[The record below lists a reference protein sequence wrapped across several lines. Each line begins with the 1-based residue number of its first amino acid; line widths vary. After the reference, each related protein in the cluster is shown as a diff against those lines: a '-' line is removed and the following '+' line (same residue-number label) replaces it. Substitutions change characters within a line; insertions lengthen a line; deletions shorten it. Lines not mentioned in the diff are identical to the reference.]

1 MDYKSKLADRAQHL
15 NSSAISELLTTLSMP
30 GMIAMSAGSPAPEAF
45 PINFIRE
52 INDVVIDKYGSQLFQ
67 YGITEGFKPL
77 RKALVKLLIN
87 RFFDVN
93 WENICVSTGAQTA
106 IDAAGKILI
115 NQGDK
120 VGVEAP
126 TYLAALQT
134 FRAYEPE
141 FVSIEMDENGIIP
154 ESLEKAIVQDK
165 IKLAY
170 IIPNFQNP
178 SGRTLSLER
187 RKQIAGIIK
196 SHDALVIED
205 DPYFELRYI
214 GEHIP
219 PIKNFAPDNVIYIVS
234 LSKIFCPGMRLGYYI
249 APKPFAELMTSTRQG
264 VDVHANNYAQALAA
278 EYIDGGYLDAHLSGI
293 IDIYKPRLKL
303 ILDELEQNIPGEFTW
318 SKPDGGMFI
327 WIEGPEG
334 FDANVAYKKGIARK
348 IAFVPGNTFFV
359 DESVG
364 INTMRL
370 NFTNVSEEEIKEG
383 VKQISEI
390 IKDMVI

>member
-1 MDYKSKLADRAQHL
+1 MDYKSKLADRAQNL
-15 NSSAISELLTTLSMP
+15 NSSAIRELFKTLSIP

-45 PINFIRE
+45 PIDFIRE
-52 INDVVIDKYGSQLFQ
+52 TNDVVIDKYGSQLFQ
-67 YGITEGFKPL
+67 YGITEGFNPL
-77 RKALVKLLIN
+77 RKALVKVLKN
-87 RFFDVN
+87 RFLDVN
-93 WENICVSTGAQTA
+93 WENICVSTGAQNA
-106 IDAAGKILI
+106 IDAVGKILI
-115 NQGDK
+115 NKGDK
-120 VGVEAP
+120 VGVESP
-126 TYLAALQT
+126 TFLATLKT

-141 FVSIEMDENGIIP
+141 FVSIEMDEDGIIP
-154 ESLEKAIVQDK
+154 ESLEKAIIQDK
-165 IKLAY
+165 IKFAY

-178 SGRTLSLER
+178 SGRTLSLKR

-196 SHDALVIED
+196 SHDTLVLED

-219 PIKNFAPDNVIYIVS
+219 PIRKFAPDNVIYIGS

-249 APKPFAELMTSTRQG
+249 APGPFAELMTSTRQG

-278 EYIDGGYLDAHLSGI
+278 EYIDGGHLDSHLPEI

-303 ILDELEQNIPGEFTW
+303 ILNELEQNMPGGFTW

-334 FDANVAYKKGIARK
+334 FDANVAYKKGIERK
-348 IAFVPGNTFFV
+348 IAFVPGKTFFV

-370 NFTNVSEEEIKEG
+370 NFTNVSEEKIKEG
-383 VKQISEI
+383 VKKISEGV
-390 IKDMVI
+390 KDIVI